1 MDRTENRNEQTVP
14 DCDAGNEQ
22 KEMSTH
28 IHFEISGGEYSSA
41 EEKRT
46 TGSKAL
52 GVVKGAAIGVGFVA
66 KTALMIGLA
75 LRVAKGLKEDDKS
88 DGGTERRSRFF

>member
-14 DCDAGNEQ
+14 GDAGNEQ

-28 IHFEISGGEYSSA
+28 IHFEISGGEYSGAA

-46 TGSKAL
+46 AGSKAL
-52 GVVKGAAIGVGFVA
+52 GVVKGVALGVGFAA
-66 KTALMIGLA
+66 KTALTIGLA
-75 LRVAKGLKEDDKS
+75 LRVAKGLKKDD
-88 DGGTERRSRFF
+88 EWR